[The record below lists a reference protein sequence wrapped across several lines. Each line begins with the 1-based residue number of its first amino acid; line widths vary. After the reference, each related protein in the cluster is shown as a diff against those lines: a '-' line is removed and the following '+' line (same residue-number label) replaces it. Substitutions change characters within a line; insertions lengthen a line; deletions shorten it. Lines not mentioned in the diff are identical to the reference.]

1 MSNLS
6 EPAYVKIHDEPFQL
20 FGSGAAWSDGVTGL
34 LRFPNLADVRA
45 AMHATGYQFLEDLPP
60 DQRVARRKPEPGH
73 EQLGLTRAALNSAV
87 RERESVFRA
96 AGYPPKVFISYRWE
110 SAEIKQ
116 WTARVARYVQDR
128 GFTVFLDQ
136 DVAALR
142 DNDPIELGRY
152 LSVIVD
158 CQIVLCV
165 VTPQY
170 VAGLEPR
177 AWLTEERQLMNVLSR
192 RGATVVHLLR
202 DGDPP
207 QQPVRNAFSGP
218 FDVSR
223 GVTVEAL
230 VPDHHAF
237 TVDMRGHR
245 TDEFAR
251 LDPYFTYAGPR
262 LSAEA
267 ESSVRP
273 WLDRVAGAYDAG
285 GAALSEND
293 LREGAAFTGTTEF
306 RRLAARFA
314 TRAGAR
320 ATAVRLALAAADA
333 PASAETLIDTA
344 RLLRDLDEPGAAL
357 DAAARLPWWLSAD
370 WSWGV
375 HFLQGDILDD
385 LGSHMAALA
394 HLSYALSLTER
405 SGFERKPTATE
416 IADLRGT
423 LGYVL
428 LFRFAEPA
436 SALDHLRAAW
446 RGRPTAENASNLIAC
461 HAGLDDWA
469 SAQEVW
475 SAAAG
480 DLLTADRTGFE
491 VLRAGLATRT
501 LRPPGAT
508 ARRPGADAAW
518 SCPACSVQ
526 LEMGRRH
533 LLCASCGT
541 AFRDATRCPCCGRTE
556 LAGAGAATGVP
567 ILPPRCP
574 ICRSGVP
581 MRPAS

>member
-1 MSNLS
+1 
-6 EPAYVKIHDEPFQL
+6 VKSHDELLQL
-20 FGSGAAWSDGVTGL
+20 LGPGTARSDAVTGL
-34 LRFPNLADVRA
+34 FRFPNLAHVRA
-45 AMHATGYQFLEDLPP
+45 AMHAAGYQFLEDLPP
-60 DQRVARRKPEPGH
+60 DQRVPRTDPEPGH
-73 EQLGLTRAALNSAV
+73 EQLSLTRAALNSAV
-87 RERESVFRA
+87 RDREALFRS

-110 SAEIKQ
+110 SVEIRQ

-128 GFTVFLDQ
+128 GFTVYLDQ

-158 CQIVLCV
+158 CRIVLCV

-177 AWLTEERQLMNVLSR
+177 AWLTEERQLMNLLAR
-192 RGATVVHLLR
+192 RGATVVHVLR

-207 QQPVRNAFSGP
+207 PQPVRNAFSGP
-218 FDVSR
+218 FDVTR
-223 GVTVEAL
+223 GVSVEAL

-237 TVDMRGHR
+237 SVDMRGSR
-245 TDEFAR
+245 ADDFAR
-251 LDPYFTYAGPR
+251 LDPYFTYDGPR

-267 ESSVRP
+267 ESALRP
-273 WLDRVAGAYDAG
+273 WLDRVARAYDAG
-285 GAALSEND
+285 AAALTEND
-293 LREGAAFTGTTEF
+293 LREGAPFTGTTEF
-306 RRLAARFA
+306 QRLAARFA
-314 TRAGAR
+314 ARACAR
-320 ATAVRLALAAADA
+320 ATAVRLARAAANA
-333 PASAETLIDTA
+333 QASAETLIDTA
-344 RLLRDLDEPGAAL
+344 RLLRDLDEPGSAL
-357 DAAARLPWWLSAD
+357 DAVTQLPWWLSAD

-385 LGSHMAALA
+385 LGSHVAALA
-394 HLSYALSLTER
+394 HLTYAIALTDR
-405 SGFERKPTATE
+405 SGFERKPTPTE
-416 IADLRGT
+416 IAVLHGT

-436 SALDHLRAAW
+436 LALDHLRAAW
-446 RGRPTAENASNLIAC
+446 RCRPTAENAGNLIAC

-475 SAAAG
+475 SAAAR
-480 DLLTADRTGFE
+480 DLLAADRNRFE
-491 VLRAGLATRT
+491 VLRAGVATRT

-508 ARRPGADAAW
+508 VRRPGADAAW
-518 SCPACSVQ
+518 NCPACSVQ
-526 LEMGRRH
+526 LEMGQRD

-541 AFRDATRCPCCGRTE
+541 AFRDVTRCPCCGRNE
-556 LAGAGAATGVP
+556 LAGAGAATRVP
-567 ILPPRCP
+567 ILPPKCP